1 MVAIFVCGSDQCG
14 KSTLIARLR
23 ETMSSPA
30 PAFREQHA
38 SSATSAALHRHF
50 AGAAAAL
57 VLYDVSNAS
66 SLNAATAVWMPA
78 AKRSGCAGIMLVGC
92 KSDVGAAARQV
103 AVEEGERAATA
114 SGALFMEVSAL
125 SGVNLAL
132 TASFVGMLAASSA
145 AAPAA
150 AASRSPLPPT
160 AATTTRA
167 LPAPRVESARLSNEL
182 DIAHDELRAL
192 FALVGVSSASAA
204 SSAFSSSSSHA
215 VSSSASSTL
224 VHAFGG
230 GAEISSA
237 GPSPLVAARRSPRSR
252 QRSRGPLPP
261 RSPPRSAEQVVQRQ
275 TPQVRSTRSRSSQ
288 RAAAQRLHAGATPR
302 SRANRTPA
310 QPRGAIPEDPA
321 TPRLWQSDA
330 RRDAARVASAAEAG
344 FLTPFSDGFS
354 VDGFGDDDDGAEVD
368 PFDLGENRGPIGEVV
383 APEERE
389 LDRSGGGGGDELSH
403 GAREA
408 AAAERMRGHQRATAA
423 APAAPS
429 AGGGGERGRGRG
441 RGRDGARGAAA
452 GSELSERRAALP
464 YSTRTGETP
473 VLNVRLEKERVPRRT
488 AEDCDTHA
496 MHHRAFRA
504 GVVRAKSHTTNCPS
518 SAAPVRTMPTH
529 PDELVPLELN
539 APWTPSAATVSPSLF
554 IDVEIGDGRVGQ
566 IAVREGS
573 NAFAL
578 AKRFCS
584 CHALHRRHVEPLAEM
599 VQAQVR
605 DELFLFFAYISIGL
619 MNSPFPP
626 LTLVPFLSFTFN
638 AGRSVLL
645 CGGAAK
651 GARGARCE
659 ST

>member
-1 MVAIFVCGSDQCG
+1 MAIFICGSERCG

-215 VSSSASSTL
+215 VSSSASSASSTL

-368 PFDLGENRGPIGEVV
+368 PFDLGENRGPSRV
-383 APEERE
+383 
-389 LDRSGGGGGDELSH
+389 RSRGSVCQRC
-403 GAREA
+403 AKRVWA
-408 AAAERMRGHQRATAA
+408 A
-423 APAAPS
+423 S
-429 AGGGGERGRGRG
+429 
-441 RGRDGARGAAA
+441 
-452 GSELSERRAALP
+452 SL
-464 YSTRTGETP
+464 
-473 VLNVRLEKERVPRRT
+473 VPR
-488 AEDCDTHA
+488 
-496 MHHRAFRA
+496 
-504 GVVRAKSHTTNCPS
+504 
-518 SAAPVRTMPTH
+518 
-529 PDELVPLELN
+529 
-539 APWTPSAATVSPSLF
+539 
-554 IDVEIGDGRVGQ
+554 
-566 IAVREGS
+566 
-573 NAFAL
+573 
-578 AKRFCS
+578 
-584 CHALHRRHVEPLAEM
+584 
-599 VQAQVR
+599 
-605 DELFLFFAYISIGL
+605 IS
-619 MNSPFPP
+619 
-626 LTLVPFLSFTFN
+626 
-638 AGRSVLL
+638 
-645 CGGAAK
+645 
-651 GARGARCE
+651 
-659 ST
+659 